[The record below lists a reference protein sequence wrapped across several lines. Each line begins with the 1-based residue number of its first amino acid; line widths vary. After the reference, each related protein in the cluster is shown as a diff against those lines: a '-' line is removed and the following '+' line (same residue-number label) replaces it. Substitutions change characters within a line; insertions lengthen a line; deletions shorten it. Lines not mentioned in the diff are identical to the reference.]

1 MDAPE
6 HGFLGLPEECR
17 DPDSSRVYVL
27 PVPWEATVSY
37 GQGTRDGPQAIIAA
51 SQQVELY
58 DPVLDEEP
66 ALAYGVHTLPS
77 LLPTYESPDAMI
89 VRIAEAT
96 SDAVR
101 RGKLPL
107 LLGGEHT
114 ISLGGVRGARL
125 ALGGPIDV
133 VQIDAH
139 ADLRESYQGTP
150 YSHACVMRR
159 IFEEDAGLLC
169 QIGIRSLSMEESRFV
184 RAHRDRIRMWSAADI
199 RSLGTDRWLSEA
211 GQILSGRRIWLT
223 IDVDG
228 LDPSVIPATGTPE
241 PGGLSWGE
249 ALSLVEKAARAAQV
263 VGMDCV
269 ELAPK
274 PGLHMSEFAAAR
286 LLHAALNAV
295 FAGKA

>member
-17 DPDSSRVYVL
+17 DPDASRVHVL

-37 GQGTRDGPQAIIAA
+37 GQGTRDGPQAIITA

-58 DPVLDEEP
+58 DPARDGEP
-66 ALAYGVHTLPS
+66 ALSYGVHTLPS
-77 LLPTYESPDAMI
+77 LLPTYESPEAMTE
-89 VRIAEAT
+89 RIAEAT
-96 SDAVR
+96 ADIVR

-114 ISLGGVRGARL
+114 ISLGGVRGALRV
-125 ALGGPIDV
+125 LGGPVDV

-139 ADLRESYQGTP
+139 ADMRESYQGTP

-159 IFEEDAGLLC
+159 IFEADAGRLL
-169 QIGIRSLSMEESRFV
+169 QVGIRSYSMEEAHFSQ
-184 RAHRDRIRMWSAADI
+184 AHRERIRIWTASDI
-199 RSLGTDRWLSEA
+199 RSRGSDRWIAEVAEA
-211 GQILSGRRIWLT
+211 VAGRRIWLT

-241 PGGLSWGE
+241 PGGLAWYE
-249 ALSLVEKAARAAQV
+249 ALALTEAVVRSGKA

-269 ELAPK
+269 ELAPR

-286 LLHAALNAV
+286 LLHATLNAV

>member
-17 DPDSSRVYVL
+17 SPESSRVHVI

-58 DPVLDEEP
+58 DPVLDAEP
-66 ALAYGVHTLPS
+66 ALSYGAYTLPS
-77 LLPTYESPDAMI
+77 LLPTYESPEAMI
-89 VRIAEAT
+89 ERIAEAT
-96 SDAVR
+96 ADVAR

-114 ISLGGVRGARL
+114 ISLGGVRGALR
-125 ALGGPIDV
+125 ALGGPFDV

-150 YSHACVMRR
+150 FSHACVMRR
-159 IFEEDAGLLC
+159 IFEEDAGRLI
-169 QIGIRSLSMEESRFV
+169 QVGIRSFSMEEAHFART
-184 RAHRDRIRMWSAADI
+184 HRDRIRMWTAADI
-199 RSLGTDRWLSEA
+199 QARGADAWISEIA
-211 GQILSGRRIWLT
+211 QALSGRRIWLT

-241 PGGLSWGE
+241 PGGLSYRE
-249 ALSLVEKAARAAQV
+249 ALALTEKVARTGTV
-263 VGMDCV
+263 IGMDCV
-269 ELAPK
+269 ELAPR

-286 LLHAALNAV
+286 LLHATLNAV

>member
-17 DPDSSRVYVL
+17 GPEASRVHVL

-58 DPVLDEEP
+58 DPNLDAEP
-66 ALAYGVHTLPS
+66 ALSYGAYTLPS
-77 LLPTYESPDAMI
+77 LLPTYESHGAMI
-89 VRIAEAT
+89 DRIAEAT
-96 SDAVR
+96 ADIAR
-101 RGKLPL
+101 HGKLPL

-114 ISLGGVRGARL
+114 ISLGGVRGVLRV
-125 ALGGPIDV
+125 LGGPVDV

-159 IFEEDAGLLC
+159 IFEEDAGRLI
-169 QIGIRSLSMEESRFV
+169 QVGIRSFSMEEAHFA
-184 RAHRDRIRMWSAADI
+184 RANHGRIHMWTAADI
-199 RSLGTDRWLSEA
+199 RSRGTDSWLPEIA
-211 GQILSGRRIWLT
+211 EMLAGRRVWLT

-228 LDPSVIPATGTPE
+228 LDPSVIPSTGTPE
-241 PGGLSWGE
+241 PGGLSFRE
-249 ALSLVEKAARAAQV
+249 AVALAETVARAGKV
-263 VGMDCV
+263 IGMDCV
-269 ELAPK
+269 ELAPR

-295 FAGKA
+295 FAGKP